1 MRRALAVWLLH
12 LADHIEAT
20 AYLLDDRAW
29 THRWPH

>member
-1 MRRALAVWLLH
+1 MRRALAVWLLRC
-12 LADHIEAT
+12 ADRVEST